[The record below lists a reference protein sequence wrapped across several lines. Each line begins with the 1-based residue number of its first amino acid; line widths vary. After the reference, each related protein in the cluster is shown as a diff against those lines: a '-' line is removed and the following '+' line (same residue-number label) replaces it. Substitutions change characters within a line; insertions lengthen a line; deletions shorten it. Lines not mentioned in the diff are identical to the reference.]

1 MEDLY
6 PTQIP
11 LKELLSKKS
20 LEKIHNVLS
29 PVYFKKDT
37 LLIKDSKLEK
47 NAYFIQKGI
56 IRAFINAP
64 DKEITFW
71 FPKEGDIISSAYG
84 YYYQKKGY
92 ENYHVLEDSVLFKI
106 DIAEIQNLYSKDLEI
121 SNWARV
127 ITERESI
134 RSEERHLDYIL
145 LSPEDRYS
153 KLLTA
158 EPELFQRVQL
168 KEIASYIGIS
178 PVSLSR
184 IRARMINSRSK

>member
-56 IRAFINAP
+56 IRA
-64 DKEITFW
+64 
-71 FPKEGDIISSAYG
+71 
-84 YYYQKKGY
+84 
-92 ENYHVLEDSVLFKI
+92 L
-106 DIAEIQNLYSKDLEI
+106 
-121 SNWARV
+121 
-127 ITERESI
+127 
-134 RSEERHLDYIL
+134 
-145 LSPEDRYS
+145 
-153 KLLTA
+153 
-158 EPELFQRVQL
+158 
-168 KEIASYIGIS
+168 
-178 PVSLSR
+178 
-184 IRARMINSRSK
+184 